1 MINTNDFDKG
11 YKDGLEQA
19 REGKK
24 KNFSDFSKLRAFFSS
39 HALDTYIDGVNQG
52 YKDGLREKHLVHKTA
67 PFISEEQRQQI
78 KEQHRRQTE
87 TTNRQNIAAQTY
99 RGNTLN
105 PIITN
110 QIETLRNLKAFLN
123 QFNEN
128 LQTGSER
135 YQRYLD
141 NLADQQLDAQVYE
154 RYQSEFLDETKKRIY
169 DIIENIES
177 NDIPYIE
184 RIIAHLE
191 DTPI

>member
-11 YKDGLEQA
+11 YKDGLKQA

-39 HALDTYIDGVNQG
+39 NALDTYIDGVNRG
-52 YKDGLREKHLVHKTA
+52 YTDGLREKHLVHQTA
-67 PFISEEQRQQI
+67 PLVSDEQRQQT
-78 KEQHRRQTE
+78 KQQPR
-87 TTNRQNIAAQTY
+87 TTGRQNIAAKTH
-99 RGNTLN
+99 RGNTMN
-105 PIITN
+105 PIIAN
-110 QIETLRNLKAFLN
+110 QIETLRNLKAFLK
-123 QFNEN
+123 QFNDS

-135 YQRYLD
+135 YQRFLD
-141 NLADQQLDAQVYE
+141 DLADQQLDAQVYE
-154 RYQSEFLDETKKRIY
+154 RYQSEFLDETKKRIH

-184 RIIAHLE
+184 RIIGHLE